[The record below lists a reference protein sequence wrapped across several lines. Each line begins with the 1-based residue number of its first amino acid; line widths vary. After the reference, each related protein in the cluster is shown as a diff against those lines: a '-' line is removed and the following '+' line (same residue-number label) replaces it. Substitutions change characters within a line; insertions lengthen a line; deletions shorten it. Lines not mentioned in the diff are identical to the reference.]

1 MKSKYL
7 NIIMT
12 FLFLAVCSITSFSQ
26 SKFQPSV
33 VNEKFLE
40 ANSLYNDSKYEQSIQ
55 VYLQILDSGVHSPE
69 LYFNIGNAYYRLNDI
84 ANSILYYEKSL
95 KLDSSDNEVINNLNM
110 VKNALI
116 DDIAVV
122 PPSFI
127 DKQLNKIS
135 NLLDYSLWGLVLISL
150 SFIFL
155 LLFIIYFFSNKPI
168 IKRAAFTSLFFI
180 IMIITFTAWISIN
193 AYEKNHLEKYAII
206 FSTKIEIKADPNE
219 RSENL
224 LILHLGTKV
233 RIIDNFNDEWL
244 KIKLVNGQEGWI
256 KNNQI
261 KII

>member
-7 NIIMT
+7 NIVII
-12 FLFLAVCSITSFSQ
+12 FLLITGFSLKCRGQLAIESSTV
-26 SKFQPSV
+26 K
-33 VNEKFLE
+33 EKFLQ
-40 ANSLYNDSKYEQSIQ
+40 ANKLYNDSKYEQSIE
-55 VYLQILDSGVHSPE
+55 VYFQILDSGVHSSE

-84 ANSILYYEKSL
+84 ANSILFYEKSL
-95 KLDSSDNEVINNLNM
+95 KLNPFDNDVINNLNM
-110 VKNALI
+110 LKNALI

-127 DKQLNKIS
+127 DEQVNRIS
-135 NLLDYSLWGLVLISL
+135 NLLGYSSWGILVIVF

-155 LLFIIYFFSNKPI
+155 IMFIVYFFSNKPI
-168 IKRAAFTSLFFI
+168 IKRTAFTSLFLII
-180 IMIITFTAWISIN
+180 IMIALTVWISIN
-193 AYEKNHLEKYAII
+193 TYEKNHLEKYAII
-206 FSTKIEIKADPNE
+206 FSTKIEIKVDPNE

-224 LILHLGTKV
+224 LTLHLGTKV

>member
-7 NIIMT
+7 NIIIT
-12 FLFLAVCSITSFSQ
+12 FLFLAVCSTASFSQ
-26 SKFQPSV
+26 SEFQPSV

-40 ANSLYNDSKYEQSIQ
+40 ANNLYNDSKYEQSIQ
-55 VYLQILDSGVHSPE
+55 LYLQILDSGAHSSE
-69 LYFNIGNAYYRLNDI
+69 LYFNIGNAYYRINDI

-95 KLDSSDNEVINNLNM
+95 KLDSSDNDVINNLNM

-122 PPSFI
+122 PTSFF
-127 DKQLNKIS
+127 DEQLNKIS

-168 IKRAAFTSLFFI
+168 IKRTAFTSLFFI
-180 IMIITFTAWISIN
+180 IMFITFTAWISIN

-224 LILHLGTKV
+224 LTLHLGTKV

>member
-1 MKSKYL
+1 MKIKYL
-7 NIIMT
+7 NIIMI

-26 SKFQPSV
+26 SEFQPTV
-33 VNEKFLE
+33 ANEKFLE
-40 ANSLYNDSKYEQSIQ
+40 ANNLYNDSKYEQSIQ
-55 VYLQILDSGVHSPE
+55 VYLQILDSGAHSSD

-95 KLDSSDNEVINNLNM
+95 KLDSSDNDVINNLNM

-122 PPSFI
+122 PTSFF
-127 DKQLNKIS
+127 DEQLNKIS
-135 NLLDYSLWGLVLISL
+135 NLFDYSLWGIVLISL

-168 IKRAAFTSLFFI
+168 IKRTAFTSLFFL
-180 IMIITFTAWISIN
+180 IMIISFTVWISIN

-206 FSTKIEIKADPNE
+206 FSPKIEIKADPNE

-224 LILHLGTKV
+224 LTLHLGTKV
-233 RIIDNFNDEWL
+233 RIIDNFNDDWL

>member
-1 MKSKYL
+1 
-7 NIIMT
+7 MT
-12 FLFLAVCSITSFSQ
+12 FLFPAVCSITSISQ
-26 SKFQPSV
+26 SEFQPTV
-33 VNEKFLE
+33 ANEKFLE
-40 ANSLYNDSKYEQSIQ
+40 ANNLYNDSKYEQSIQ
-55 VYLQILDSGVHSPE
+55 VYLQILDSGAHSSE

-95 KLDSSDNEVINNLNM
+95 KLDSSDNDVINNLNM

-122 PPSFI
+122 PTSFF
-127 DKQLNKIS
+127 DEQLNKIS

-168 IKRAAFTSLFFI
+168 IKRTAFTSLFFI
-180 IMIITFTAWISIN
+180 IMIITFTGRISIN
-193 AYEKNHLEKYAII
+193 AYEKNYLQKYAII

-224 LILHLGTKV
+224 LTLHLGTKV

-244 KIKLVNGQEGWI
+244 KVKLVNGQEGWI

>member
-7 NIIMT
+7 NIIIT
-12 FLFLAVCSITSFSQ
+12 FLLLTGCTITSLSQ
-26 SKFQPSV
+26 SEFQSSV

-40 ANSLYNDSKYEQSIQ
+40 ANNLYNDSKYEQSIQ

-69 LYFNIGNAYYRLNDI
+69 LYFNIGNAYYKLNDI

-95 KLDSSDNEVINNLNM
+95 KLDSSDNDVINNLNM

-116 DDIAVV
+116 DDIEVV
-122 PPSFI
+122 PSSFF
-127 DKQLNKIS
+127 DEQLNTIS
-135 NLLDYSLWGLVLISL
+135 NLFDYSLWGIVLISL

-168 IKRAAFTSLFFI
+168 IKRTAFTSLFFI

-206 FSTKIEIKADPNE
+206 FSPKIEIKADPNE

-224 LILHLGTKV
+224 LTLHLGTKV
-233 RIIDNFNDEWL
+233 RIIDNFNDDWL

>member
-7 NIIMT
+7 NTIIT
-12 FLFLAVCSITSFSQ
+12 FLFLTVCSATCFSQ
-26 SKFQPSV
+26 SEFEPSD

-40 ANSLYNDSKYEQSIQ
+40 ANNLYNDSKYEQSIQ

-69 LYFNIGNAYYRLNDI
+69 LYFNIGNAYYRINDI
-84 ANSILYYEKSL
+84 ANCILNYEKSL

-110 VKNALI
+110 VKNVLI

-135 NLLDYSLWGLVLISL
+135 NLFDYSSWGTALILL

-155 LLFIIYFFSNKPI
+155 LLFLIYFFSNKPI
-168 IKRAAFTSLFFI
+168 IKRTAFTSLFFI
-180 IMIITFTAWISIN
+180 IILISLTAWISIN
-193 AYEKNHLEKYAII
+193 TYEKNHLEKYAII

-224 LILHLGTKV
+224 LTLHLGTKV
-233 RIIDNFNDEWL
+233 RIIDNFNDVWV
-244 KIKLVNGQEGWI
+244 KIKLLNGQEGWI
-256 KNNQI
+256 KNDQI
-261 KII
+261 KMI

>member
-7 NIIMT
+7 NIIIT
-12 FLFLAVCSITSFSQ
+12 FLLLTGCSITCFSQ
-26 SKFQPSV
+26 SEFQPSN
-33 VNEKFLE
+33 VNEKFFE
-40 ANSLYNDSKYEQSIQ
+40 ANNLYNDSKYEQSIQ

-95 KLDSSDNEVINNLNM
+95 KLDSSDNEVVNNLNM

-127 DKQLNKIS
+127 DEQLNKIS
-135 NLLDYSLWGLVLISL
+135 NLLDYSLWGIVLILL

-155 LLFIIYFFSNKPI
+155 LFFIIYFFSIKPI
-168 IKRAAFTSLFFI
+168 IKRTAFTSLFFI
-180 IMIITFTAWISIN
+180 IIMIALTAWISIN
-193 AYEKNHLEKYAII
+193 TYEKNHLEKYAII

-224 LILHLGTKV
+224 LTLHLGTKV
-233 RIIDNFNDEWL
+233 RIIDNFKDEWV

>member
-7 NIIMT
+7 NIIIT
-12 FLFLAVCSITSFSQ
+12 FLFLAVCSITSLSQ

-55 VYLQILDSGVHSPE
+55 VYLQILDSGAHSSE

-95 KLDSSDNEVINNLNM
+95 KLDSSDNDVINNLNM

-122 PPSFI
+122 PTSFF
-127 DKQLNKIS
+127 DEQLNKIS

-168 IKRAAFTSLFFI
+168 IKRTAFTSLFFI

-224 LILHLGTKV
+224 LTLHLGTKV

>member
-7 NIIMT
+7 NTIIT
-12 FLFLAVCSITSFSQ
+12 VLLLTVCSVTCFSQ
-26 SKFQPSV
+26 SEFELSD

-40 ANSLYNDSKYEQSIQ
+40 ANNLYNDSKYEQSIQ

-84 ANSILYYEKSL
+84 SNCILNYEKSL

-135 NLLDYSLWGLVLISL
+135 NLMDYSSWGIALILL
-150 SFIFL
+150 SFMFL
-155 LLFIIYFFSNKPI
+155 LFFLIYFFSNKPI
-168 IKRAAFTSLFFI
+168 IKRTAFTSLFFI
-180 IMIITFTAWISIN
+180 IILISLTSWISIN
-193 AYEKNHLEKYAII
+193 TYEKNHLEKYAII

-224 LILHLGTKV
+224 LTLHLGTKV
-233 RIIDNFNDEWL
+233 RIIDNFNDEWV

-256 KNNQI
+256 KNDQI
-261 KII
+261 KMI

>member
-7 NIIMT
+7 NIKMT
-12 FLFLAVCSITSFSQ
+12 FLLLAVCSIKSFSQ
-26 SKFQPSV
+26 SEFQPTV
-33 VNEKFLE
+33 ANEKFLE
-40 ANSLYNDSKYEQSIQ
+40 ANNLYNDSKYEQSIQ
-55 VYLQILDSGVHSPE
+55 VYLQILDSGAHSSE

-95 KLDSSDNEVINNLNM
+95 KIDSSDNDVINNLNM

-122 PPSFI
+122 PTSFF
-127 DKQLNKIS
+127 DEQLNKIS

-168 IKRAAFTSLFFI
+168 IKRTAFTSLFFI
-180 IMIITFTAWISIN
+180 IMIITFTGRISIN
-193 AYEKNHLEKYAII
+193 AYEKNYLQKYAII

-224 LILHLGTKV
+224 LTLHLGTKV

-244 KIKLVNGQEGWI
+244 KVKLVNGQEGWI

>member
-1 MKSKYL
+1 
-7 NIIMT
+7 MT
-12 FLFLAVCSITSFSQ
+12 FLLLAVCSIKSFSQ
-26 SKFQPSV
+26 SEFQPTV
-33 VNEKFLE
+33 ANEKFLE
-40 ANSLYNDSKYEQSIQ
+40 ANNLYNNSKYEQSIQ
-55 VYLQILDSGVHSPE
+55 VYLQILDSGAHSSE
-69 LYFNIGNAYYRLNDI
+69 LYFNIGNAYYRINDI

-95 KLDSSDNEVINNLNM
+95 KLDSSDNDVINNLNM

-122 PPSFI
+122 PTSFF
-127 DKQLNKIS
+127 DEQLNKIS
-135 NLLDYSLWGLVLISL
+135 NLLDYSLWGIVLILL

-155 LLFIIYFFSNKPI
+155 LFFIIYFFSIKPI
-168 IKRAAFTSLFFI
+168 IKRTAFTSLFFI
-180 IMIITFTAWISIN
+180 IMIITFTTWISIN

-224 LILHLGTKV
+224 LTLHLGTKV

>member
-7 NIIMT
+7 NTIIT
-12 FLFLAVCSITSFSQ
+12 FLFLTVCSVTCFSQ
-26 SKFQPSV
+26 SEFEPSD

-40 ANSLYNDSKYEQSIQ
+40 ANNLYNDSKYEQSIQ

-69 LYFNIGNAYYRLNDI
+69 LYFNIGNAYYRINDI
-84 ANSILYYEKSL
+84 ANCILNYEKSL
-95 KLDSSDNEVINNLNM
+95 KLDSSGNEVINNLNM

-135 NLLDYSLWGLVLISL
+135 NLLDYSSWGTALILL

-155 LLFIIYFFSNKPI
+155 LFFLIYFFSNKPI
-168 IKRAAFTSLFFI
+168 IKRTAFTSLFFI
-180 IMIITFTAWISIN
+180 IILISLTAWISIN
-193 AYEKNHLEKYAII
+193 TYEKNHLEKYAII

-224 LILHLGTKV
+224 LTLHLGTKV
-233 RIIDNFNDEWL
+233 RIIDNFNDVWV

-256 KNNQI
+256 KNDQI
-261 KII
+261 KMI

>member
-7 NIIMT
+7 NIIIN
-12 FLFLAVCSITSFSQ
+12 FLFLAVCSTASFSQ
-26 SKFQPSV
+26 SEFQPSV

-40 ANSLYNDSKYEQSIQ
+40 ANNLYNDSKYEQSIQ
-55 VYLQILDSGVHSPE
+55 LYLQILDSGAHSSE
-69 LYFNIGNAYYRLNDI
+69 LYFNIGNAYYRINDI

-95 KLDSSDNEVINNLNM
+95 KLDSSDNDVINNLNM

-122 PPSFI
+122 PTSFF
-127 DKQLNKIS
+127 DEQLNKIS

-168 IKRAAFTSLFFI
+168 IKRTA
-180 IMIITFTAWISIN
+180 FTAWISIN

-224 LILHLGTKV
+224 LTLHLGTKV

>member
-12 FLFLAVCSITSFSQ
+12 FLFPAVCSITSISQ
-26 SKFQPSV
+26 SEFQPTV
-33 VNEKFLE
+33 ANEKFLE
-40 ANSLYNDSKYEQSIQ
+40 ANNLYNDSKYEQSIQ
-55 VYLQILDSGVHSPE
+55 VYLQILDSDAHSSE

-95 KLDSSDNEVINNLNM
+95 KLDSSDNDVINNLNM

-122 PPSFI
+122 PTSFF
-127 DKQLNKIS
+127 DEQLNKIS
-135 NLLDYSLWGLVLISL
+135 NLFDYSLWGIVLISL

-168 IKRAAFTSLFFI
+168 IKRTAFTSLFFI
-180 IMIITFTAWISIN
+180 IMIIALTAWISIN

-224 LILHLGTKV
+224 LTLHLGTKV

>member
-1 MKSKYL
+1 
-7 NIIMT
+7 MT
-12 FLFLAVCSITSFSQ
+12 FLLLAVCSIKSFSQ
-26 SKFQPSV
+26 SEFQPTV
-33 VNEKFLE
+33 ANEKFLE
-40 ANSLYNDSKYEQSIQ
+40 ANNLYNDSKYEQSIQ
-55 VYLQILDSGVHSPE
+55 VYLQILDSGAHSSE

-95 KLDSSDNEVINNLNM
+95 KIDSSDNDVINNLNM

-122 PPSFI
+122 PTSFF
-127 DKQLNKIS
+127 DEQLNKIS

-168 IKRAAFTSLFFI
+168 IKRTAFTSLFFI
-180 IMIITFTAWISIN
+180 IMIIALTALISIN

-224 LILHLGTKV
+224 LTLHLGTKV

-244 KIKLVNGQEGWI
+244 KVKLVNGQEGWI

>member
-1 MKSKYL
+1 M
-7 NIIMT
+7 
-12 FLFLAVCSITSFSQ
+12 TSFSQ
-26 SKFQPSV
+26 SEFQPTV
-33 VNEKFLE
+33 ANEKFLE
-40 ANSLYNDSKYEQSIQ
+40 ANNLYNDSKYEQSIQ
-55 VYLQILDSGVHSPE
+55 VYLQILDSGAHSSE

-95 KLDSSDNEVINNLNM
+95 KLDSSDNDVINNLNM

-122 PPSFI
+122 PTSFF
-127 DKQLNKIS
+127 DEQLNKIS

-168 IKRAAFTSLFFI
+168 IKRTAFTSLFFI

-224 LILHLGTKV
+224 LTLHLGTKV

>member
-7 NIIMT
+7 NTIIT
-12 FLFLAVCSITSFSQ
+12 FLFLTVCSATCFSQ
-26 SKFQPSV
+26 SEFEPSDL
-33 VNEKFLE
+33 NEKFLE
-40 ANSLYNDSKYEQSIQ
+40 ANNLYNDSKYEQSIQ

-69 LYFNIGNAYYRLNDI
+69 LYFNIGNAYYRINDI
-84 ANSILYYEKSL
+84 ANCILNYEKSL

-135 NLLDYSLWGLVLISL
+135 NLLDYSSWGTAMILL

-155 LLFIIYFFSNKPI
+155 LLFLIYFFSNKPI
-168 IKRAAFTSLFFI
+168 IKRTAFTSLFFI
-180 IMIITFTAWISIN
+180 IILISLTAWISIN
-193 AYEKNHLEKYAII
+193 TYEKNHLEKYAII

-224 LILHLGTKV
+224 LTLHLGTKV
-233 RIIDNFNDEWL
+233 RIIDNFNDVWV

-256 KNNQI
+256 KNDQI
-261 KII
+261 KMI

>member
-1 MKSKYL
+1 M
-7 NIIMT
+7 
-12 FLFLAVCSITSFSQ
+12 FLAVCSTASFSQ
-26 SKFQPSV
+26 SEFQPSV

-40 ANSLYNDSKYEQSIQ
+40 ANNLYNDSKYEQSIQ
-55 VYLQILDSGVHSPE
+55 LYLQILDSGAHSSE

-95 KLDSSDNEVINNLNM
+95 KLDSSDNDAINNLNM

-122 PPSFI
+122 PSSFF
-127 DKQLNKIS
+127 DEQLNKIS
-135 NLLDYSLWGLVLISL
+135 NLFDYSLWGTVLISL

-168 IKRAAFTSLFFI
+168 IKRTAFTSLFFI

-224 LILHLGTKV
+224 LTLHLGTKV